1 MKRGPKPHMDMSG
14 TIMTVSLGDRQ
25 VFRIHQV
32 APFLAVYRI
41 GDGPNRWTLRPG
53 KARQL
58 AKEAIAAEI
67 RKAEGE

>member
-14 TIMTVSLGDRQ
+14 TIMRVSIGGRQ

-58 AKEAIAAEI
+58 AKKAIA
-67 RKAEGE
+67 GEMREARGE